1 MCQLM
6 VCLHLLPHTSLKS
19 HQSMSPNDKAVWDAA
34 YDEDYDGLESFPIWE
49 IATEQQF
56 HQLSKGR
63 KALPTMAIATI
74 KYDENN

>member
-1 MCQLM
+1 
-6 VCLHLLPHTSLKS
+6 
-19 HQSMSPNDKAVWDAA
+19 MSPNDKAVWDAA